1 MVGGKLMELS
11 QRPYFGQLYIIQ
23 TRCQHRMIFVVWF
36 IMKILNYKDYKVAN
50 HGVQN
55 LNRLKWKK
63 GQYRHL
69 NIIGKQQI

>member
-1 MVGGKLMELS
+1 MKKL
-11 QRPYFGQLYIIQ
+11 
-23 TRCQHRMIFVVWF
+23 
-36 IMKILNYKDYKVAN
+36 KYKDYKVAFGKINQQSISN